1 MTMFNTLFASK
12 NKKLAIQWE
21 KEHQKIV
28 ILAHEVIAKYSKNDM
43 RGAKKSL
50 KLLNDLAVDHLMNE
64 DIEFYK
70 LLKDDK
76 RLTPETIE
84 LVNDFTRTFKDTKMT
99 LMKFLTKYTKDNI
112 ELDEKFFSTFN
123 TLVAVLADR
132 INFEEKNLYSLLKEK

>member
-1 MTMFNTLFASK
+1 M
-12 NKKLAIQWE
+12 
-21 KEHQKIV
+21 H
-28 ILAHEVIAKYSKNDM
+28 
-43 RGAKKSL
+43 GAKNSL
-50 KLLNDLAVDHLMNE
+50 KLLNNLAVDHLMNE

-99 LMKFLTKYTKDNI
+99 LMKFLTKYTKDDI
-112 ELDEKFFSTFN
+112 ELDEEFFNTFN

-132 INFEEKNLYSLLKEK
+132 IDFEEKNLYSLLKEK

>member
-1 MTMFNTLFASK
+1 MFDTLFASK
-12 NKKLAIQWE
+12 NKKLAIHWE
-21 KEHQKIV
+21 KDHQAIV
-28 ILAHEVIAKYSKNDM
+28 VLAHEVIAKYSKNDM
-43 RGAKKSL
+43 TGAKKSL
-50 KLLNDLAVDHLMNE
+50 KSLNNLAVDHLMNE

-84 LVNDFTRTFKDTKMT
+84 LVNDFTRTFKDTKLT
-99 LMKFLTKYTKDNI
+99 LMKFLTKYTKDDI
-112 ELDEKFFSTFN
+112 ELDEEFFSTFN